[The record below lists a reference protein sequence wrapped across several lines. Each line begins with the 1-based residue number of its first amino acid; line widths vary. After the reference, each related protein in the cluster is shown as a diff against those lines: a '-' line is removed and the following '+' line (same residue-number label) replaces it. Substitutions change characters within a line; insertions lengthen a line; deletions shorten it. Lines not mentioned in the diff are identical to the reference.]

1 MRVRLLLVVSV
12 AVAAGFAPA
21 PLPRPDRGRAERPR
35 LFGTWTL
42 KQVRYVGNTSYSGAG
57 AGTGVIYLKDEV
69 TITDR
74 EMRVQSRDPNM
85 RRGEQRMAIEATTG
99 MPHLDFLQGPG
110 QRTRGL
116 YRVEGATLTIAYPV
130 GTEKPRPTSFD
141 NHNDIVLVFER
152 VR

>member
-1 MRVRLLLVVSV
+1 MRTFLLVF
-12 AVAAGFAPA
+12 AVAALGFAPA
-21 PLPRPDRGRAERPR
+21 PLPRHDRGRAERPR
-35 LFGTWTL
+35 PFGTWVL
-42 KQVRYVGNTSYSGAG
+42 KQVRYVGNTKYSGAG
-57 AGTGVIYLKDEV
+57 AGTGVIYLQDEV

-74 EMRVQSRDPNM
+74 EMRVQTRGPNK
-85 RRGEQRMAIEATTG
+85 RRGEQRMEIEVQTR
-99 MPHLDFLQGPG
+99 MPHLDFLQGQG

-130 GTEKPRPTSFD
+130 GTEKARPTNFD